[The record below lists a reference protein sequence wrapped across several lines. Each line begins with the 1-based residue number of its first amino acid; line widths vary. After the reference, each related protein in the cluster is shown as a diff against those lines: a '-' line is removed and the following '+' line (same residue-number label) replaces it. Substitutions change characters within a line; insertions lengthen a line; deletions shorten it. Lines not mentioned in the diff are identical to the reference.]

1 MKAPLCLA
9 TALALATSSCCTMR
23 TQVVDGIHPKHT
35 FHWKSTRRA
44 DIPYLLHL
52 PRGYSPDRG
61 TRWPLLI
68 FLHGSGER
76 GTNVQRVAVH
86 GPLKQVRQGMDLPFV
101 IVAPLCPAGQ
111 RWQNDSL
118 NAFLDHVLDEY
129 RVDPDRVYLTGLS
142 MGGYGTW
149 SWGVTRPDRFAAI
162 APICGGADVLDIV
175 LAKMDHK
182 KALQSLPVWA
192 FHGAKDPVVPVD
204 ESARAV
210 DLLKKNGAKNVKLT
224 IYPEADHDSW
234 TETYK
239 NRELYDWL
247 LKQRR

>member
-1 MKAPLCLA
+1 MKTTLCLA
-9 TALALATSSCCTMR
+9 TVLALTSSSCCTMR
-23 TQVVDGIHPKHT
+23 TQVVDGIHPAHT

-44 DIPYLLHL
+44 EMKYLLHL
-52 PRGYSPDRG
+52 PQSYSPHRG
-61 TRWPLLI
+61 ERHPLLI

-86 GPLKQVRQGMDLPFV
+86 GPLKEVRQGRKLPFI
-101 IVAPLCPAGQ
+101 IVAPQCPAGQ
-111 RWQNDSL
+111 RWQTDSL

-175 LAKMDHK
+175 LAKMDRK

-192 FHGAKDPVVPVD
+192 FHGAKDSVVPVD
-204 ESARAV
+204 ESQRAV
-210 DLLKKNGAKNVKLT
+210 DLLRENGVKNVKLT

-234 TETYK
+234 TETYRNPK
-239 NRELYDWL
+239 FYEWL
-247 LKQRR
+247 LEQER